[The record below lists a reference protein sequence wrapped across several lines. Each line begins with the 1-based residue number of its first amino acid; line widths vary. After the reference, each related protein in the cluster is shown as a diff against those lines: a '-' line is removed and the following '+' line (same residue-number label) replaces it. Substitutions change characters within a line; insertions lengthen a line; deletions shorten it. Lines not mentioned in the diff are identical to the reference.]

1 LPDTNISKTIYTTAK
16 FCCILEASATQQ
28 ESNMSRKKTY
38 FVEYQ
43 ISQDDEIKQSAL
55 VTQQQAVELVLYCEG
70 KGYAYVAMKNKEQK

>member
-1 LPDTNISKTIYTTAK
+1 
-16 FCCILEASATQQ
+16 
-28 ESNMSRKKTY
+28 MSRKKTY